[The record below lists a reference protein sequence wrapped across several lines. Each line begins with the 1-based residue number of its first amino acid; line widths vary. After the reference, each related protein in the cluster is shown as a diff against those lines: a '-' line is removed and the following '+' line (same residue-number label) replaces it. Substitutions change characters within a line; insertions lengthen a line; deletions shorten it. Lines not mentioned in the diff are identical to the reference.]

1 MIPYN
6 LLLSFPATE
15 RSKPEF
21 NVTFRARDGFL
32 VHAPHKRHVENLK
45 TPPLFLSEIV

>member
-6 LLLSFPATE
+6 LLLSFPVTE

-21 NVTFRARDGFL
+21 NVTFRATDGFL
-32 VHAPHKRHVENLK
+32 VDLPNAMSRILKRHRS
-45 TPPLFLSEIV
+45 F